1 MKYRNIMK
9 NIGFIWV
16 LFFSLIQSIYANS
29 FFDDFWKLPFC
40 NNAGECWYRQWLE
53 AIKNSI
59 NGMIINKTLSEYVQ
73 DVIAYLLSFISIIA
87 VIYIIYAWFRIM
99 IAWWNDD
106 EVKKWKKTIFQVIIW
121 IIVIWLAYSIVTFVI
136 NVLWVTH

>member
-1 MKYRNIMK
+1 MKYRNIVK
-9 NIGFIWV
+9 NIVLIGG
-16 LFFSLIQSIYANS
+16 LFFSFIGTIYANN
-29 FFDDFWKLPFC
+29 FFDVWKLPFC
-40 NNAGECWYRQWLE
+40 NNEGECWYRQWLE

-59 NGMIINKTLSEYVQ
+59 NGMIINKTLSEYIQ

-106 EVKKWKKTIFQVIIW
+106 EIKKWKKTIIQVIIW
-121 IIVIWLAYSIVTFVI
+121 IIIIWLAYSIVTFVI